1 KLTTGHLTA
10 GPVCLFEKSDHL
22 GGRVGNNNVV
32 GQTSTP
38 FVNGGVT
45 VLNSGQTGTGGYRMY
60 FTQYTYKLG
69 QELAALGQ
77 PGQLTFLAQKS
88 FSRLAAIENQGFN
101 PKFTADSYFTYNNGG
116 VAKFCAPLYFSPV
129 NDNDMWKV
137 LLCGRQ
143 VPLDTNSFPRYR
155 QMAIRGL
162 GHMSATDYL
171 EWVAANVIAPGHG
184 TEVAQYLLD
193 VWRFRGDFDSPNDAV
208 SYLEYNAKDFTGG
221 TVYYPIPSFQPYFD
235 IMAAQTTGA
244 GGPIYLAQHEP

>member
-1 KLTTGHLTA
+1 
-10 GPVCLFEKSDHL
+10 
-22 GGRVGNNNVV
+22 
-32 GQTSTP
+32 
-38 FVNGGVT
+38 
-45 VLNSGQTGTGGYRMY
+45 
-60 FTQYTYKLG
+60 
-69 QELAALGQ
+69 
-77 PGQLTFLAQKS
+77 S

-116 VAKFCAPLYFSPV
+116 VAKFFAPLYFSPV

-137 LLCGRQ
+137 LLCGPQ

-155 QMAIRGL
+155 QMAIPGL
-162 GHMSATDYL
+162 GNMSTPHNL
-171 EWVAANVIAPGHG
+171 EGVAANVIAPGHG

-244 GGPIYLAQHEP
+244 GGHIYLGEAVLSIATQSSGPRYLLQTTKNSVTANTVIIATTPPAPGSAHGGINRAPPPGLPDPP